1 MVITVMSCENHIRFK
16 LLINELRENAADNQ
30 EALDLLDQVEG
41 KVDSRI
47 NDAFSGSTNR
57 TVTLAEDLSTIASI
71 LDDRGD
77 ITRSQR
83 KMLRRLI
90 GIAEKRG
97 W

>member
-16 LLINELRENAADNQ
+16 LLINELRENAEDNQ

-41 KVDSRI
+41 KVGGRI
-47 NDAFSGSTNR
+47 NDAFSGMTNR
-57 TVTLAEDLSTIASI
+57 TVTLAEDLSTIVSI

-77 ITRSQR
+77 IKRNQR
-83 KMLRRLI
+83 KLLQRLI
-90 GIAEKRG
+90 DIAEKRG

>member
-16 LLINELRENAADNQ
+16 LLINELRKNVEDNQ
-30 EALDLLDQVEG
+30 KALDLLDQVEG
-41 KVDSRI
+41 KVDSHI

-77 ITRSQR
+77 INRSQSDL
-83 KMLRRLI
+83 MQRLI

-97 W
+97 L